1 MDAHRP
7 KYSHWNGYSDDARHS
22 PATSRQVNGDTESVV
37 PRPIDFDTATDFLR
51 NGVEITSSVLLDDD
65 SDEGEEEA
73 GTDEKGEGRE
83 EGEERARDVRLT
95 PSPIASD
102 ELPEG
107 LAPAAEGWLRT
118 DPGMLSDQ
126 GGMDGFFI
134 ARWRAP
140 AR

>member
-51 NGVEITSSVLLDDD
+51 NGVEITSSILLDDD

-83 EGEERARDVRLT
+83 EGEEREEHTGEGEAEPQELADAEIDDGAAVT
-95 PSPIASD
+95 EAYD
-102 ELPEG
+102 EVG
-107 LAPAAEGWLRT
+107 WVGVAADSANLGDAT
-118 DPGMLSDQ
+118 DST
-126 GGMDGFFI
+126 
-134 ARWRAP
+134 
-140 AR
+140 